1 MRLHPNAKTTP
12 TSRSLLVR
20 RVLQEHRSVS
30 EVARGLGVSPRTVYK
45 WLRRFEVEGR
55 RGLRDRS
62 SQPHRIP
69 HRTPPARER
78 AIERLRRRRWL
89 AWRIA
94 RRLQMALSTV
104 SAVLRRLGLG
114 RLPSRR
120 QAVPVRRYQWE
131 HPGDLLHIDVKKL
144 GRFREVGHRVTGK
157 PHDRSHGMGWEYA
170 YVCVDDATRLAYVE
184 LLENEQAVTAEA
196 FLRRAVRWYRSR
208 HVRARRVM
216 TDNGSPFVSNLFAE
230 ACTDLGLR
238 HIRTRP
244 YTPRTNGKA
253 ERFIQTLQRE
263 WAYGKTYQT
272 SAGRKRA
279 LPAWLRYY
287 NEHRPHRALG
297 MEPPGA
303 RLQQAL

>member
-12 TSRSLLVR
+12 ASRFLLVR
-20 RVLQEHRSVS
+20 RVLQERWSVG
-30 EVARGLGVSPRTVYK
+30 ETARGFGVSPRTVYK
-45 WLRRFEVEGR
+45 WLRRFEAEGR
-55 RGLRDRS
+55 RGLRDRP

-69 HRTPPARER
+69 HRTAPARER
-78 AIERLRRRRWL
+78 VIERLRRKRWL

-94 RRLQMALSTV
+94 ERLQMALSTV

-114 RLPSRR
+114 RLSSV
-120 QAVPVRRYQWE
+120 QKTVPVRRYQWE
-131 HPGDLLHIDVKKL
+131 RPGDLLHIDVKKL

-157 PHDRSHGMGWEYA
+157 PHDRSRGMGWEYA
-170 YVCVDDATRLAYVE
+170 YVCVDDASRLAYVE
-184 LLENEQAVTAEA
+184 LLQNEQAVTAEG
-196 FLRRAVRWYRSR
+196 FLRRAIRWYRSER
-208 HVRARRVM
+208 VRARRVM
-216 TDNGSPFVSNLFAE
+216 TDNGSPFVSKAFSE
-230 ACTDLGLR
+230 ACDELGLR

-297 MEPPGA
+297 MKPPRA
-303 RLQQAL
+303 RLREAL